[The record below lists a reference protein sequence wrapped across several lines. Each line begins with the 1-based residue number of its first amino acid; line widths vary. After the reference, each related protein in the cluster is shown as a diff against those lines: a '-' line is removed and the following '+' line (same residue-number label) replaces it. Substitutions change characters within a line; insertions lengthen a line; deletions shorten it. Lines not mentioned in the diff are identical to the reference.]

1 MAKLMVCVTLA
12 MPSVVV
18 LDPPLPDTSVTIA
31 HTSQWP
37 PPPWPPRMPPP
48 TWVAFE
54 LGTPAGAPPHPA
66 DNHSYVKPRRN
77 GQGLTS
83 LERIK
88 ACESGGDYGAVSRSG
103 KFRGAFQ
110 FSQPAWDGVAP
121 DGWAGVAPNEAPP
134 EVQDQAAAN
143 LQAARGNAPWPVCGR

>member
-12 MPSVVV
+12 MPTHVVM
-18 LDPPLPDTSVTIA
+18 LDPPLPDTPVTI
-31 HTSQWP
+31 SQSSVWP
-37 PPPWPPRMPPP
+37 PPPWPARTPPP

-54 LGTPAGAPPHPA
+54 LGPPAGPPA
-66 DNHSYVKPRRN
+66 DNHSYVKSRR

-103 KFRGAFQ
+103 KFSGAYQ
-110 FSQPAWDGVAP
+110 FDQNTFDGVAP
-121 DGWAGVAPNEAPP
+121 DGWAGVAPHEAPP